1 MSQAEPRQPAVS
13 LMFSGGVDSTT
24 AALQLAER
32 FERVHLLT
40 FRNGYGHTKIGRTA
54 KRVAELERH
63 AGRRFSHL
71 IESTQPLFDEL
82 LMDNLRT
89 EYRRWGS
96 GFVWCLSCKLAMH
109 SRSILYNLEHGIP
122 VMADGSSSSTGE
134 MVEQSLLSLY
144 MFREMYAEH
153 GIRFTTPVYT
163 IPREEEIERLE
174 RRGFRMGLRI
184 RDRFLRVQPKCRPG
198 ELYYMPFLIFD
209 QPPKHD
215 EDKVA
220 AFLEEKRAV
229 ARAWIERE
237 CARLGVPS
245 ALPTGEEE

>member
-1 MSQAEPRQPAVS
+1 MSQAEPRHPAVS

-32 FERVHLLT
+32 FDRVHLLT
-40 FRNGYGHTKIGRTA
+40 FQNGYGHTKIHRSA
-54 KRVAELERH
+54 ERVKEIERH
-63 AGRRFSHL
+63 AGPRFSHL
-71 IESTQPLFDEL
+71 IESIQPLFDEL
-82 LMDNLRT
+82 LMDNLRA

-153 GIRFTTPVYT
+153 GIRFTTPVYA
-163 IPREEEIERLE
+163 IPREEEIERLKA
-174 RRGFRMGLRI
+174 RGFRMGFRI

-198 ELYYMPFLIFD
+198 ELYYLPFLLFD

-220 AFLEEKRAV
+220 AFLEEKRVV
-229 ARAWIERE
+229 ARAWIERRCE
-237 CARLGVPS
+237 QLGVPS
-245 ALPTGEEE
+245 VLPGGEEE

>member
-1 MSQAEPRQPAVS
+1 
-13 LMFSGGVDSTT
+13 MFSGGVDSTT
-24 AALQLAER
+24 AALALAER
-32 FERVHLLT
+32 FERVHLLSYN
-40 FRNGYGHTKIGRTA
+40 NGYGHTKIHRTA

-63 AGRRFSHL
+63 AGPRFSHL
-71 IESTQPLFDEL
+71 IESIQPLFDML
-82 LMDNLRT
+82 LMDDLRA

-109 SRSILYNLEHGIP
+109 TRSILYNLEHGVP

-144 MFREMYAEH
+144 MFRELYADH

-163 IPREEEIERLE
+163 IPREQEIQGLRE
-174 RRGFRMGLRI
+174 RGFRMGLRI

-198 ELYYMPFLIFD
+198 ELYYMPFLLFD
-209 QPPKHD
+209 QPPAHD

-220 AFLEEKRAV
+220 AFLDEKRVV
-229 ARAWIERE
+229 AAAYIQRRCEE
-237 CARLGVPS
+237 LGVP
-245 ALPTGEEE
+245 ARLPDGEE